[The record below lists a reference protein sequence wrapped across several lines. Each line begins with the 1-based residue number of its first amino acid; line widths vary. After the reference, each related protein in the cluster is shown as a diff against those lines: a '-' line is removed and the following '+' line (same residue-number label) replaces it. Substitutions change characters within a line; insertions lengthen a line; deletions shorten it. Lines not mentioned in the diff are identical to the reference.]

1 MPNNS
6 VIVSSLRTPVG
17 KAKRGTLR
25 YMRPEA
31 MASAVVRAAVDRTP
45 NLASD
50 RVDDVLMGCAFPE
63 GPQGMN
69 IGRIIAQMAGLPE
82 SVPGATINRF
92 CSSGLQT
99 IAMAVQAISAGWAD
113 CVVAGGTESMTLVPM
128 SGYYFLPDPSIASQ
142 HPNVYVSMGNTAE
155 NLAEKYRISREDQD
169 RFALRSHK
177 RALDAITSNRFKSE
191 TVPLQVEFT
200 TFEHGKPKDW
210 SISFSQDEGPRADT
224 SMEALSRLRPVFRRG
239 GTVTAGNASQM
250 SDGAAASVVM
260 SEDLAASLG
269 ASPLARMAGFAVAG
283 VPPEIMGI
291 GPVEAVRKVL
301 RQTGLTPSDI
311 GLIELN
317 EAFAAQ
323 ALAVIR
329 ELDLDESI
337 VNVNGGAVALG
348 HPLGCTGAKL
358 TATLLHA
365 MIRRKVRYGIC
376 TMCIGGGMGAA
387 AVFENLAL

>member
-128 SGYYFLPDPSIASQ
+128 SGYYFSPDPSIANQ

-155 NLAEKYRISREDQD
+155 NLAEKYQISREDQD
-169 RFALRSHK
+169 RFALRSHN
-177 RALDAITSNRFKSE
+177 RALDAIAAKRFDSE
-191 TVPLQVEFT
+191 TVPLEVEFT
-200 TFEHGKPKDW
+200 TFEQGKPKAW
-210 SISFSQDEGPRADT
+210 STTFSKDEGPRSDT
-224 SMEALSRLRPVFRRG
+224 SLEALARLRPVFRKG

-250 SDGAAASVVM
+250 SDGAAVSVVM

-291 GPVEAVRKVL
+291 GPVKAVRKVL
-301 RQTGLTPSDI
+301 KQTGLKLSDI

-323 ALAVIR
+323 ALAVIHDL
-329 ELDLDESI
+329 ELDESI

-365 MIRRKVRYGIC
+365 MIRRKVRFGIC

>member
-31 MASAVVRAAVDRTP
+31 MASAVVRAAVDQTP

-99 IAMAVQAISAGWAD
+99 IAMAAQSISAGWAD

-169 RFALRSHK
+169 LFALRSHK

-191 TVPLQVEFT
+191 TVPLQVDFT

-224 SMEALSRLRPVFRRG
+224 SMEALSRLRPVFRKG

-301 RQTGLTPSDI
+301 RQTGLKPSEI

-329 ELDLDESI
+329 DLELDESI